1 MIYFLLIVG
10 EVEIQV
16 PNFAVGIW
24 VDAGTC
30 MKLMEEKSLNYLNL
44 KKEEANEI
52 CTVLILC
59 LPE

>member
-24 VDAGTC
+24 VDAGG
-30 MKLMEEKSLNYLNL
+30 SSW
-44 KKEEANEI
+44 KKR
-52 CTVLILC
+52 V
-59 LPE
+59 